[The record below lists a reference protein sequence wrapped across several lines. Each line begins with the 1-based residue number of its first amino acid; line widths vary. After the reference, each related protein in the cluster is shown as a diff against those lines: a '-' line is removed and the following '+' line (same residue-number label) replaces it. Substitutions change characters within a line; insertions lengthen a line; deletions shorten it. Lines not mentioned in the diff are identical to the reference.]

1 MSKKKIYTSPKDF
14 RTSLEERLKTIAKNE
29 KVEIPR
35 LRKQVAYDRL
45 LVRLFST
52 KNSPWLLKGGYAM
65 QLRVQKARGT
75 QDIDLAMKEMRLQS
89 NDDTERGIALLTML
103 QEQITKD
110 FSDFFTFI
118 ITGPIKDLDAAP
130 YGGSRFHVEARIDGR
145 SFEKFHLDI
154 GIGDV
159 WIEPIDQ
166 LTARGW
172 LEFAG
177 IEAQTFPA
185 ISKEQQFAEKIHAY
199 TIPRGDGRLNSRV
212 KDLVDMVLLIE
223 TAEVDL
229 KKLASAIH
237 STFKRRDSHTFSAKL
252 PQPPTEWNE
261 RFGAMAEECDIST
274 DMAAAFLIM
283 QDFIN
288 RLPG

>member
-1 MSKKKIYTSPKDF
+1 MSKKTFTSPKAF
-14 RTSLEERLKTIAKNE
+14 RTSLEERLKIISAKE
-29 KVEIPR
+29 KIGIPR

-45 LVRLFST
+45 LSRLFSA
-52 KNSPWLLKGGYAM
+52 KDNQWLLKGGYAM

-75 QDIDLAMKEMRLQS
+75 QDIDLAMKEMRLKS
-89 NDDTERGIALLTML
+89 TDEVERGFALLSML
-103 QEQITKD
+103 QTEISKEFD
-110 FSDFFTFI
+110 DFFTFI
-118 ITGPIKDLDAAP
+118 ITGPVKDLDAAP
-130 YGGSRFHVEARIDGR
+130 YGGSRFHIEAQIDGR

-159 WIEPIDQ
+159 WIEPIDH

-177 IEAQTFPA
+177 IEPQIFPA

-199 TIPRGDGRLNSRV
+199 TLPRGEGRQNSRV

-223 TAEVDL
+223 TGEIDL
-229 KKLASAIH
+229 EKLATAIH
-237 STFKRRDSHTFSAKL
+237 STFKRRDSHTFSDKL
-252 PQPPTEWNE
+252 PQPPTEWKE
-261 RFGAMAEECDIST
+261 RFESMAEECDISP
-274 DMAAAFLIM
+274 DMAAAFLTV

-288 RLPG
+288 RLSG